1 VHAAIERS
9 LNKTWYGTRPPGVV
23 LTGLEKLY
31 RYLSGR
37 QRARSLAQRAA
48 DLEDKAIMVVGNL
61 TAGGAGKTPLVLRLC
76 ELARDCGLRP
86 GVISRGYGRS
96 SKGAVR
102 VSAAHTAA
110 EAGDEPVLIANRPG
124 VTVMVDANREQ
135 AARALFE
142 DGVDV
147 VISDDGLQ
155 RLSLPRA
162 LEFCVVDEQRG
173 FGNGH
178 LLPAGPLREPVS
190 RLESVDFV
198 VYHLGAGSG
207 DLFDREDK
215 YFMRLKADSLV
226 MLNGE
231 HTMPLAEAADQ
242 RVEIHAVAGI
252 AHPARFFETLSR
264 NGIESI
270 NHPFPDHHP
279 FKCSDFGHIPQGSMI
294 LMTEKDAVK
303 CRDLHLQ
310 NAWYAPVCALLNPA
324 CEQRIRQY
332 FHTLAK
338 A

>member
-1 VHAAIERS
+1 MHAAIERS
-9 LNKTWYGTRPPGVV
+9 LNKTWYGTRPPGAV
-23 LTGLEKLY
+23 LAGLEKLY
-31 RYLSGR
+31 GYLSSR
-37 QRARSLAQRAA
+37 QRAHSLAQRAV
-48 DLEDKAIMVVGNL
+48 DLEEKAIVVVGNL

-76 ELARDCGLRP
+76 ELALECGLRP

-96 SKGAVR
+96 TKGAVR

-110 EAGDEPVLIANRPG
+110 EAGDEPVLIASRLG
-124 VTVMVDANREQ
+124 VAVMVDINREQ
-135 AARALFE
+135 AARSLFD
-142 DGVDV
+142 DGVDM

-155 RLSLPRA
+155 RLSLPRV

-190 RLESVDFV
+190 RLDSVDFV
-198 VYHLGAGSG
+198 VYHLSAGSPDPVG
-207 DLFDREDK
+207 GADK
-215 YFMRLKADSLV
+215 CFMRLKADSLV
-226 MLNGE
+226 ALNGE

-242 RVEIHAVAGI
+242 SMEVHAVAGI

-264 NGIESI
+264 NGIKST

-279 FKCSDFGHIPQGSMI
+279 FKPSDFRHIPQGSMI

-303 CRDLHLQ
+303 CRNMHLE
-310 NAWYAPVCALLNPA
+310 NAWYAPVCALLHPS
-324 CEQRIRQY
+324 CEQRIRQR
-332 FHTLAK
+332 FHSLAN

>member
-1 VHAAIERS
+1 M
-9 LNKTWYGTRPPGVV
+9 V

-31 RYLSGR
+31 RYLSSR

-48 DLEDKAIMVVGNL
+48 DLEGKAIVVVGNL

-76 ELARDCGLRP
+76 ELARECGLRP

-110 EAGDEPVLIANRPG
+110 EAGDEPVLIANRLG
-124 VTVMVDANREQ
+124 VAVMVDANRER
-135 AARALFE
+135 AARALFDE
-142 DGVDV
+142 GVDV

-155 RLSLPRA
+155 RLSLPRT
-162 LEFCVVDEQRG
+162 LEFCVVDERRG
-173 FGNGH
+173 FGNGR

-190 RLESVDFV
+190 RLESVDFAV
-198 VYHLGAGSG
+198 FHLGAGSG
-207 DLFDREDK
+207 GLLDAEDK
-215 YFMRLKADSLV
+215 CFMRLKADSLV

-264 NGIESI
+264 NGIKSI

-279 FKCSDFGHIPQGSMI
+279 FKGSDFGHIPQGSMI

-303 CRDLHLQ
+303 CRNLHLQ
-310 NAWYAPVCALLNPA
+310 NAWYVPVCALLNPA

-332 FHTLAK
+332 FHSLAK